1 VGGTILYKD
10 RRNSQRKMPTNRELD
25 ENGYLLVRGCP
36 ISSYGIFDYGAGQLD
51 MPGDPNRI
59 VKVFRPESAVN
70 DPNAIASFKN
80 VPLINDHEMLS
91 GFSNDSTAT
100 APEKYGVSGVL
111 TANVYYDSPWMRGDI
126 KVFSREMQEALQS
139 GKKDLSLG
147 YSCDFIEQPGIWN
160 NQPYEAVQTNLR
172 GNHIALVEEGRVPGA
187 RVLDG
192 LCFDH
197 MNIVFHPLKKGVK
210 MQPKGLRAR
219 TVDKSVMDNAVE
231 QLKALL
237 PALEQ
242 FLNEEATEP
251 NHSGAGA
258 VPPAEGNEES
268 GESDAGAVASVAEPD
283 AAPPAAAPAGAP
295 ADPAAAEPGGD
306 DIQGIISQIEGI
318 LAKLKAALG
327 ANAASPPMSGD
338 EAGVDAAVDEAP
350 AAPGSDPIVDEEE
363 VADTVTGLAGTNT
376 GEGAAVCADEGGG
389 AGVAPDNGG
398 KASPGPSAG
407 EHSMAGDAVFQKFY
421 ADMAAKATLYDRLS
435 RVVGTFDCK
444 AMDSK
449 QLSTY
454 GVKKLGIKCAKGQEA
469 VALDAYLNATSKA
482 ELDAQ
487 AAAKVRVA
495 DAAVASGELDAYLK
509 GA

>member
-1 VGGTILYKD
+1 
-10 RRNSQRKMPTNRELD
+10 MPTNRELD

-59 VKVFRPESAVN
+59 VKVYRPESAVN

-111 TANVYYDSPWMRGDI
+111 TANVYYDAPWMRGDI
-126 KVFSREMQEALQS
+126 KVFSREMQDALKS

-147 YSCDFIEQPGIWN
+147 YSCDFIEQPGVWN

-172 GNHIALVEEGRVPGA
+172 GNHIALVDEGRVPGA

-197 MNIVFHPLKKGVK
+197 MNIVFHPRKGVK
-210 MQPKGLRAR
+210 MQPKGNRAA
-219 TVDKSVMDNAVE
+219 VKSAMDNAVE

-258 VPPAEGNEES
+258 VPPAEGGKEEG
-268 GESDAGAVASVAEPD
+268 GEADAGAVATVAQPD
-283 AAPPAAAPAGAP
+283 AAVAAEPAAAAPA
-295 ADPAAAEPGGD
+295 DPSAEAAAEPGSM
-306 DIQGIISQIEGI
+306 DINGIVTEIEGI

-327 ANAASPPMSGD
+327 AGSGTTPMNTNGD
-338 EAGVDAAVDEAP
+338 EAGVDAAVDEAGAP
-350 AAPGSDPIVDEEE
+350 SAPGSDPIVDEEE
-363 VADTVTGLAGTNT
+363 VEDTVSGLAGENASQ
-376 GEGAAVCADEGGG
+376 GAAVCADLSAIEG
-389 AGVAPDNGG
+389 PG
-398 KASPGPSAG
+398 KASPGPTAG
-407 EHSMAGDAVFQKFY
+407 AHPMAADAVFQKFY
-421 ADMAAKATLYDRLS
+421 ADMAAKTTLYDRLS
-435 RVVGTFDCK
+435 RVVGAFDCK
-444 AMDSK
+444 TMDSR
-449 QLSTY
+449 QLSAY
-454 GVKKLGIKCAKGQEA
+454 GVKKLGLKCAKGQES
-469 VALDAYLNATSKA
+469 VALDAYLNAVSKA

-487 AAAKVRVA
+487 ETAKVKVA

>member
-1 VGGTILYKD
+1 
-10 RRNSQRKMPTNRELD
+10 MPTNRELD

-59 VKVFRPESAVN
+59 VKVYRPEAAVS
-70 DPNAIASFKN
+70 DPDAISSFKN

-111 TANVYYDSPWMRGDI
+111 TANVYYDAPWMRGDI

-147 YSCDFIEQPGIWN
+147 YSCDFIEQPGVWN

-172 GNHIALVEEGRVPGA
+172 GNHIALVDEGRVPGA

-197 MNIVFHPLKKGVK
+197 MNVVFHPRKGVK
-210 MQPKGLRAR
+210 MQPKGKRA

-258 VPPAEGNEES
+258 VPPAEGGKEEG
-268 GESDAGAVASVAEPD
+268 GESDAGAVATVAEPD
-283 AAPPAAAPAGAP
+283 AAPPAAAAGAP
-295 ADPAAAEPGGD
+295 ADPDPAAASEPGGD
-306 DIQGIISQIEGI
+306 DIQGIITQIEGI

-327 ANAASPPMSGD
+327 AGAGTPPMSD
-338 EAGVDAAVDEAP
+338 EAGVDAVVDEAP
-350 AAPGSDPIVDEEE
+350 AAPGSDPIVDADE
-363 VADTVTGLAGTNT
+363 VVEDTVTGLAGTNT
-376 GEGAAVCADEGGG
+376 SEGAAVCADEGEG

-435 RVVGTFDCK
+435 RVVGAFDCK

-449 QLSTY
+449 QLSAY
-454 GVKKLGIKCAKGQEA
+454 GVKKLGIKCAKGMES

-482 ELDAQ
+482 AMDAQ
-487 AAAKVRVA
+487 AAVKAKVA